1 MLIFTPAW
9 AQEAVEQVPETEV
22 TGVEH
27 GTFPPFDPATFGSQL
42 FWLAVTFGL
51 LYYIMARV
59 ALPRISRILEERKD
73 RIADDLAEA
82 ERLKQET
89 DEAIAA
95 YEQALAEA
103 RQKAHRIAQSARDA
117 AKEEVDAERDEL
129 EAGLE
134 KKVAAAEARIGE
146 VKDAA
151 LSEVE
156 AIARHAA
163 EAMVEELIGAGASQ
177 KEIAGAVDRA
187 LAAEAR
193 P

>member
-1 MLIFTPAW
+1 VLLFTPAW
-9 AQEAVEQVPETEV
+9 AQEAVEEV
-22 TGVEH
+22 AEGEAAAVHGV
-27 GTFPPFDPATFGSQL
+27 FPPFDPATFASQL

-51 LYYIMARV
+51 LYYILARA
-59 ALPRISRILEERKD
+59 ALPRIARILEERKD
-73 RIADDLAEA
+73 RVADDLAEA
-82 ERLKQET
+82 ERLRQET

-117 AKEEVDAERDEL
+117 AKEEVGGEREEL
-129 EAGLE
+129 EEGLE
-134 KKVAAAEARIGE
+134 KKVAAAEARIAE

-151 LSEVE
+151 LAEVDG
-156 AIARHAA
+156 IAREAA
-163 EAMVEELIGAGASQ
+163 EAMVEVLIGTGASK
-177 KEIAGAVDRA
+177 KEIAGAVDHA

>member
-1 MLIFTPAW
+1 MIWTPVQ
-9 AQEAVEQVPETEV
+9 AQEAVETVAET
-22 TGVEH
+22 GAAAEH
-27 GTFPPFDPATFGSQL
+27 GTFPPFNPETFGSQL

-51 LYYIMARV
+51 LYYIMARA
-59 ALPRISRILEERKD
+59 ALPRIARILEERKD
-73 RIADDLAEA
+73 RIADDFAEA
-82 ERLKQET
+82 ERLRQET

-117 AKEEVDAERDEL
+117 AKEEVDGEREEL

-146 VKDAA
+146 VKAAA
-151 LSEVE
+151 LGEVDG
-156 AIARHAA
+156 IAREAA
-163 EAMVEELIGAGASQ
+163 EAMVEVLIGAGASE
-177 KEIAGAVDRA
+177 KEIASAVDKA
-187 LAAEAR
+187 LAAGEAR

>member
-1 MLIFTPAW
+1 MPIVTPAW
-9 AQEAVEQVPETEV
+9 AQDAVEAVA
-22 TGVEH
+22 EH
-27 GTFPPFDPATFGSQL
+27 EAAAAEHATFPPFDPATFGSQL

-59 ALPRISRILEERKD
+59 ALPRIARILEERKD
-73 RIADDLAEA
+73 RIADDFAEA

-117 AKEEVDAERDEL
+117 AKEEVDAEREEL
-129 EAGLE
+129 EEGLE
-134 KKVAAAEARIGE
+134 KKVASAEARISEVKQAALGE
-146 VKDAA
+146 VD
-151 LSEVE
+151 
-156 AIARHAA
+156 AIARDAA
-163 EAMVEELIGAGASQ
+163 EAMVEVLIGAGASS
-177 KEIAGAVDRA
+177 KEIAGAVDKA
-187 LAAEAR
+187 LAAEAG